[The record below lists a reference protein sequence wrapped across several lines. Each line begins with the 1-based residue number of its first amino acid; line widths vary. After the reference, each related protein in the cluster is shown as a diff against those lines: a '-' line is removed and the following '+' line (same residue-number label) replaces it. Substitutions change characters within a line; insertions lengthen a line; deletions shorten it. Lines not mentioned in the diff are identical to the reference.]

1 MTELITLGHRG
12 RINLMTDVPE
22 VNGSNIIDVIR
33 DVYADHMINRED
45 CKTLIEFEAG
55 EQPLGRTKMFRS
67 DIDWQITT
75 NLAAYIVDF
84 KLGFHWGN
92 PITLVQ
98 RGNDEERNEPEA
110 IAIQRLNE
118 CYAMSGND
126 SDTQELARFI
136 EICGIGYSYID
147 INMEWE
153 DGESYFTR
161 DVLDPRNTFVV
172 HSSYYT
178 DKRPMLGVTYRKDK
192 QGVTYFTCFTK
203 DQRFEL
209 KTDNYFSD
217 KWHGLDGNGEKNPL
231 GIIPIIEW
239 IRSHDRQGCFERQL
253 ENLQKLNLLSSDAAN
268 AIDQNVLSVWHAND
282 VEFEQET
289 VEMEDGTK
297 VVRDKKPQSGDW
309 MLTYTTREG
318 KQPFIKPLT
327 MDYGLQGIM
336 EEYTKTETT
345 ILVNCHI
352 PTRNDNSG
360 GSTGIAMSDAAG
372 WSDAET
378 HAAAQERITDG
389 CKINEVKVVLR
400 ALRESPFVDPSDD
413 MLKLRAW
420 DLQPN
425 NRRFKSF
432 ELSVKSNSVATLLSH
447 GFALEDVLDI
457 VPISSDPSQTLMRS
471 GEGVKR
477 YQEGVF
483 SKGNGGEGGDG
494 EPAVNNDRLMTDYS
508 DQVSNSPSLQNIT

>member
-1 MTELITLGHRG
+1 MIRLNHRG

-22 VNGSNIIDVIR
+22 IHSGNIIDVLR
-33 DVYADHMINRED
+33 DVYNDHIINRED
-45 CKTLIEFEAG
+45 CITLIDFEAG
-55 EQPLGRTKMFRS
+55 EQPLGRVKKYRS
-67 DIDWQITT
+67 DIDWQIAT

-98 RGNDEERNEPEA
+98 RGNDETQNEPEA
-110 IAIQRLNE
+110 IAVQRLNE

-147 INMEWE
+147 INMDWE

-161 DVLDPRNTFVV
+161 DILDPRNTFVV

-217 KWHGLDGNGEKNPL
+217 KWQGLDGNGEKNPL

-289 VEMEDGTK
+289 IKNEDGTET
-297 VVRDKKPQSGDW
+297 VREKKPQSGDW

-336 EEYTKTETT
+336 EEYSKTETT

-400 ALRESPFVDPSDD
+400 ALKESPFVEPSDD

-425 NRRFKSF
+425 NRRNKSY
-432 ELSVKSNSVATLLSH
+432 ELTVKANSVATLLSH
-447 GFALEDVLDI
+447 GFALEDCLDI
-457 VPISSDPSQTLMRS
+457 VPISSDPSQVILRS
-471 GEGVKR
+471 GEGVRK
-477 YQEGVF
+477 YQETVWRIEN
-483 SKGNGGEGGDG
+483 SAEGGEGESSPDNGK
-494 EPAVNNDRLMTDYS
+494 LMADYS
-508 DQVSNSPSLQNIT
+508 DETSQSPALQRIT